1 MKRLYFSSLAAAI
14 VAAISLQ
21 AQSPTPIMV
30 QAAQPVA
37 AAPGTPQPTGQS
49 TSPDEALKILQQVKA
64 ANDAVLAKQAAT
76 LQQLEELEKN
86 ADQLKIYSKRG

>member
-1 MKRLYFSSLAAAI
+1 MRQIFFAGFAAAVLAAVSI
-14 VAAISLQ
+14 H
-21 AQSPTPIMV
+21 AQSPTPIVV
-30 QAAQPVA
+30 QAAQPPPTAPATLPA
-37 AAPGTPQPTGQS
+37 ADQTGS
-49 TSPDEALKILQQVKA
+49 ADAALKILQQVKA